1 MLSSD
6 KVLGSAYEVVVPQNP
21 PLPYYVAILLDKK
34 RLRRLGEPQTLP
46 FSSSQMGRQLLA
58 VTVELVGAD
67 AGPLLLAT
75 AHLESTKDE
84 GWWAWGNHRAIGCMG
99 KTMHVS
105 HQFQNI
111 PKHGHIEFARVK
123 TQNASSLVLFPS
135 WVK

>member
-1 MLSSD
+1 MEHHQWMSCLSLKFASCGSKLPLRLLSSD

-58 VTVELVGAD
+58 VTVELVGVD

-84 GWWAWGNHRAIGCMG
+84 GWWAWGNHRAIGC
-99 KTMHVS
+99 
-105 HQFQNI
+105 
-111 PKHGHIEFARVK
+111 P
-123 TQNASSLVLFPS
+123 
-135 WVK
+135 